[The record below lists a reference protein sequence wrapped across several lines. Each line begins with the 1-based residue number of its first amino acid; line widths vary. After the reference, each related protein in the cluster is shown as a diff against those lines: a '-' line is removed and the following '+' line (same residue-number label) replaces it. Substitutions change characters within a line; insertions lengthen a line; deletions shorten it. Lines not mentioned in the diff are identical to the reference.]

1 MPGKPLHFQR
11 GFAHI
16 ATLAGVNLQPITITC
31 EPITLTKGEPS
42 YKIPDLARAFGSKS
56 GTRSTPNDF
65 WVLPPNHVRGARA
78 NWRRTWSR
86 TTAEGYCMADLE
98 RELKELIVSSLNL
111 EDIAPEDIDSGEPLF
126 EKGLGLDSI
135 DGLELGMAI
144 RKKYGIKVQGSK
156 EEIRAIFETVS
167 SIARYLAGQKSH

>member
-1 MPGKPLHFQR
+1 
-11 GFAHI
+11 
-16 ATLAGVNLQPITITC
+16 
-31 EPITLTKGEPS
+31 
-42 YKIPDLARAFGSKS
+42 
-56 GTRSTPNDF
+56 
-65 WVLPPNHVRGARA
+65 
-78 NWRRTWSR
+78 
-86 TTAEGYCMADLE
+86 MADLE

-167 SIARYLAGQKSH
+167 SIARYLARQESH